1 MGISSSVA
9 TAQEVIILVILI
21 GRFVIEHNVAI
32 GSHGAVIDVLRN
44 RLPGDY
50 CIQSVTGVHGY
61 SIRGQGRNVSNGKWT
76 GAGFLGVVA
85 KAVGDFDPHPGIVAL
100 HGRHSPGMDAIV
112 IGILDDVG
120 VIGTA
125 IQAVPQINT
134 IGQDIGIRGVPGD
147 ITGIA
152 DVLCF
157 AAIGGG
163 DGKGG
168 INGVVD
174 NRGSGAIAGKRH
186 QPGAKKKQDAE

>member
-1 MGISSSVA
+1 
-9 TAQEVIILVILI
+9 
-21 GRFVIEHNVAI
+21 
-32 GSHGAVIDVLRN
+32 
-44 RLPGDY
+44 
-50 CIQSVTGVHGY
+50 
-61 SIRGQGRNVSNGKWT
+61 
-76 GAGFLGVVA
+76 
-85 KAVGDFDPHPGIVAL
+85 
-100 HGRHSPGMDAIV
+100 MDAIV

-125 IQAVPQINT
+125 IKAVPEINA
-134 IGQDIGIRGVPGD
+134 IGQDIGVRSAPGD

-174 NRGSGAIAGKRH
+174 NRCRGAIAGKCH
-186 QPGAKKKQDAE
+186 QPGAKHKQDAE